1 MPRKPGEPLKYME
14 VADDLR
20 RRIGEGEFPP
30 GSKLPPERKLVEQYS
45 RSPGTIR
52 QALAVL
58 REEGITE
65 SRVGSGVT
73 VRQWRPIVR
82 NALKRVLADQWGE
95 GKSIW
100 DVDIEDRTLIADGV
114 RVEQLRAEPDVAA
127 ALGIE
132 QGELVCRRDRRY
144 LVDGVPVLRATSFI
158 SDDLAR
164 GTRIMQHDTGD
175 GGVFARLAEVGHKP
189 ARFREDLRCRM
200 PSAREVEDLRLPPST
215 PVVELVRYAYDSA
228 DRVVEVNRMILD
240 ASRYL
245 LRYDFSS

>member
-20 RRIGEGEFPP
+20 RRIDEGEFPP
-30 GSKLPPERKLVEQYS
+30 GSKLPPERKLVEQYD

-100 DVDIEDRTLIADGV
+100 DVDIENRTLVADGV
-114 RVEQLRAEPDVAA
+114 RVEQLQAESDVAT

-132 QGELVCRRDRRY
+132 EGELVCRRDRRY
-144 LVDGVPVLRATSFI
+144 LVDGVPVLRSTSFI
-158 SDDLAR
+158 PDDLAR
-164 GTRIMQHDTGD
+164 GTRITQHDTGD
-175 GGVFARLAEVGHKP
+175 GGVYARLAEVGHKP

-200 PSAREVEDLRLPPST
+200 PATREVEDLRLPPST